1 MTSQSIRDA
10 FLRYFNEHQHTIVAS
25 SSLLPDND
33 PSVLLTTAGMQQ
45 FKPYFLG
52 LKDPLVDFG
61 APRVTTVQKCFR
73 TSDIDEVGDTSHL
86 TFFEMLGNFSF
97 GDYFK
102 EGAIDMAWEFLTEVL
117 KFPPEKLWVTI
128 YAGDSDV
135 PRDTESEQLWLK
147 YVPQERIV
155 ACGQDNFWGPPGK
168 SGSCGPCSEIH
179 VQLVDTP
186 KGKPNETDEF
196 VEIWNL
202 VFTEYN
208 KDEQGKLTALPKKNI
223 DTGMG
228 FERLVMVMQDAN
240 HLYDT
245 DIYKPIMAV
254 VAKLP
259 SFGDSEQTEIN
270 KRRQRIV
277 ADHLRAACFLLADGV
292 RFSNKD
298 QGYILRRIVRRAA
311 DQFLVLEF
319 SFDDVVD
326 AVVKHFGD
334 AYPELKREQAQIKEH
349 LNIELEQYRKVFN
362 LDIGQ
367 LVIKMRKFVPHK
379 EGSDPTGVS
388 STELSPDEA
397 FNLFTSHGVSLDRLE
412 RLGFTFDKKLV
423 NEKIEAHQE
432 LSRAGATKKFG
443 GHGLNDPDLDTKYT
457 AEQIFMMK
465 RLHSATHLL
474 QASLRKILG
483 NDVHQAG
490 SDIDPER
497 LRFDFTFP
505 RKLTD
510 DEKKQVEDLVN
521 EKVQADLP
529 VSFEIMPYQKAID
542 AGAMAF
548 FKEKYGDE
556 VKVYSMG
563 DFSKELCGGPH
574 VDHTAQVGK
583 FKITAEQS
591 VGSGLRRIKA
601 VVS

>member
-1 MTSQSIRDA
+1 MTAQSIREA
-10 FLRYFNEHQHTIVAS
+10 FLKYFNARHHAIVAS

-52 LKDPLVDFG
+52 QKDPMADFG
-61 APRVTTVQKCFR
+61 AKRVTTVQKCFR

-102 EGAIDMAWEFLTEVL
+102 AEAIDMAWEFLTDVL
-117 KFPPEKLWVTI
+117 KFPKEKLWVTI
-128 YAGDSDV
+128 YAGDADV

-147 YVPQERIV
+147 HVPQDRIV
-155 ACGQDNFWGPPGK
+155 ACGKDNFWGPPGK

-179 VQLVDTP
+179 VQLVDSP

-196 VEIWNL
+196 IEIWNL

-208 KDEQGKLTALPKKNI
+208 KDEQGKLTPLPKKNI

-228 FERLVMVMQDAN
+228 FERLVMVMQNAK

-245 DIYKPIMAV
+245 DVYKPIMET

-259 SFGDSEQTEIN
+259 SFGDQESEVN
-270 KRRQRIV
+270 ARRQRIV
-277 ADHLRAACFLLADGV
+277 ADHMRAACFLLADGV

-326 AVVKHFGD
+326 AIVKHFGD

-349 LNIELEQYRKVFN
+349 LNVELEQYRKVFN
-362 LDIGQ
+362 LDIGV
-367 LVIKMRKFVPHK
+367 LVKKLRK
-379 EGSDPTGVS
+379 GTGES
-388 STELSPDEA
+388 ATEPRIGESHTSLSPDEA
-397 FNLFTSHGVSLDRLE
+397 FNLFTTHGISLDRLE
-412 RLGFTFDKKLV
+412 RLGFTFDKKAV
-423 NEKIEAHQE
+423 NNKIEGHQE

-443 GHGLNDPDLDTKYT
+443 GHGLNDPDLETKYT
-457 AEQIFMMK
+457 ADQIFIMK

-510 DEKKQVEDLVN
+510 EEKKQVEDLVN

-529 VSFEIMPYQKAID
+529 VSWEIMPFQKAID

-601 VVS
+601 TVS